1 MRIVKLICAAV
12 AALFISGAAHAQVWE
27 EYVNRGDFFAVN
39 FPGEPTRTDI
49 VYKTAKGTSLQGH
62 VYTAQDSRGRYS
74 ITVVDYN
81 SAADELA
88 NAIDEAAVAMRAKG
102 KPTYDAVNM
111 LDMHRSWRMTVETPA
126 KRRILAEILVS
137 GDKRLYISDAD
148 TALNVPP
155 PAQFSVSLQIL
166 DKDGL
171 RIRYRQVTPASAD
184 EVVPVTPQA
193 TAQEV
198 AKISTQVAGNWK
210 SGAGGSCDA
219 AFLKV
224 GARVKTKRGE
234 EAMAGTVTNAGTV
247 IDGQLIISGPREGQL
262 IDPKTDKVVMIFEP
276 QAGNKMSLS
285 ALGPP
290 AIGWPDVTL
299 DLCPGSR
306 A

>member
-1 MRIVKLICAAV
+1 MLGLISAI
-12 AALFISGAAHAQVWE
+12 AALIISGAAHAQVWE

-49 VYKTAKGTSLQGH
+49 TYKTAKGTSLAGH
-62 VYTAQDSRGRYS
+62 VYTAQDSCGRYS

-81 SAADELA
+81 SATDELA
-88 NAIDEAAVAMRAKG
+88 TAIDEAASAMRARG

-126 KRRILAEILVS
+126 QRRILAEILVS
-137 GDKRLYISDAD
+137 GDKRLYISDAE

-184 EVVPVTPQA
+184 EIVPVTPQA

-224 GARVKTKRGE
+224 GARVKTVRGE
-234 EAMAGTVTNAGTV
+234 EAMAGTVTNSGIV
-247 IDGQLIISGPREGQL
+247 INGQLIISGPREGQL
-262 IDPKTDKVVMIFEP
+262 IDPKTDKVILLFEP

-290 AIGWPDVTL
+290 AIGWPDVML

-306 A
+306 T

>member
-1 MRIVKLICAAV
+1 M
-12 AALFISGAAHAQVWE
+12 
-27 EYVNRGDFFAVN
+27 
-39 FPGEPTRTDI
+39 
-49 VYKTAKGTSLQGH
+49 YKTAKGTLLPGH
-62 VYTAQDSRGRYS
+62 VYTARDSRGRYS
-74 ITVVDYN
+74 ITVVDYTN
-81 SAADELA
+81 AAAELTS
-88 NAIDEAAVAMRAKG
+88 AIDEAAAAMRAKG

-126 KRRILAEILVS
+126 QRRILAEILVS
-137 GDKRLYISDAD
+137 ADKRLYISDAE

-193 TAQEV
+193 TAREV
-198 AKISTQVAGNWK
+198 ARISTQVAGNWK

-247 IDGQLIISGPREGQL
+247 VDGQLIISGPREGQL

-276 QAGNKMSLS
+276 QAGDKISLS

-290 AIGWPDVTL
+290 VIGWPDVTL

-306 A
+306 T

>member
-1 MRIVKLICAAV
+1 MRMLSLIFAA
-12 AALFISGAAHAQVWE
+12 AALFISGAAHAQAWE
-27 EYVNRGDFFAVN
+27 EYANRDDFFAVN
-39 FPGEPTRTDI
+39 FPGEPTRMDI
-49 VYKTAKGTSLQGH
+49 TYKTAKGTSLPGH

-74 ITVVDYN
+74 ITVVDYT
-81 SAADELA
+81 SAPAELTT
-88 NAIDEAAVAMRAKG
+88 AIDEAAAAMRTKG

-126 KRRILAEILVS
+126 RRRILAEILVS
-137 GDKRLYISDAD
+137 GDKRLYISDAE

-184 EVVPVTPQA
+184 EIVPVTPQA

-198 AKISTQVAGNWK
+198 ARISTQVAGNWK

-262 IDPKTDKVVMIFEP
+262 IDPKTDKVILIFEP
-276 QAGNKMSLS
+276 KAGDKISLS

-290 AIGWPDVTL
+290 AVGWPDVTL

-306 A
+306 T

>member
-1 MRIVKLICAAV
+1 MRFAGLICAM
-12 AALFISGAAHAQVWE
+12 AALFISGAAYAQAWA

-39 FPGEPTRTDI
+39 FPGEPTRGDI
-49 VYKTAKGTSLQGH
+49 IYKTAKGTSLPGH

-74 ITVVDYN
+74 ITVVDYTN
-81 SAADELA
+81 AADELTT
-88 NAIDEAAVAMRAKG
+88 AIDEAAAAMRARG

-126 KRRILAEILVS
+126 QRRILAEILVS
-137 GDKRLYISDAD
+137 GAKRLYISDAD

-166 DKDGL
+166 DQDGL

-184 EVVPVTPQA
+184 EIVPVTPQA

-198 AKISTQVAGNWK
+198 ARISAQVAGNWK
-210 SGAGGSCDA
+210 SGSGGSCEA
-219 AFLKV
+219 AFLKA
-224 GARVKTKRGE
+224 GQRLKTVRGE

-247 IDGQLIISGPREGQL
+247 INGQLIISGPREGQL
-262 IDPKTDKVVMIFEP
+262 IDPKTDKVILLFEP
-276 QAGNKMSLS
+276 QAGNRISLS

-290 AIGWPDVTL
+290 AVGWPDVTL

>member
-1 MRIVKLICAAV
+1 MRIVKLISAAV

-27 EYVNRGDFFAVN
+27 EYVNRADFFAVN

-49 VYKTAKGTSLQGH
+49 VYKTAKGTSFQGH

-81 SAADELA
+81 SAADELGT
-88 NAIDEAAVAMRAKG
+88 AIDEAAAATRAKG

-126 KRRILAEILVS
+126 QRRILAEILVS
-137 GDKRLYISDAD
+137 GDKRLYISDAE

-166 DKDGL
+166 DKEGL
-171 RIRYRQVTPASAD
+171 RIRYRTVTPASSD
-184 EVVPVTPQA
+184 EVVPVTPQY

-224 GARVKTKRGE
+224 GARLKTGRGE

-247 IDGQLIISGPREGQL
+247 INGQLIISGPREGQL
-262 IDPKTDKVVMIFEP
+262 IDPKTDKVIMIFEP
-276 QAGNKMSLS
+276 QGGNKISLS

-299 DLCPGSR
+299 DFCPGSR
-306 A
+306 T